1 MTIIVRFGCIR
12 MECRGFG
19 MPMVRILEP
28 GSAGTEA
35 AQRQHSIQKNDT
47 IIQMMGPR
55 EDRFLRHRPPRR
67 PIQTHDQS
75 THIPIE
81 WTASGD
87 VVWFTLSSAIDFPPI
102 AHVGDAID
110 LFGRPIFSYPRFPTA
125 PPLFVPRFPPPPLSR
140 GRHRPSLRC
149 TPSRTC
155 SRYVVRSHSEAGG
168 SKRPSWLV
176 GGRIIEPAVS
186 FGTPNHWKGLR
197 RPFLVQTSE
206 SQAVSWNIDFYPE
219 TKMNITSGPTMT
231 RPFLVLSR
239 QQKFEWHRQSINIF
253 FVALLAA
260 MN

>member
-1 MTIIVRFGCIR
+1 MPSVRYANGPDLGAWDGRNRSRTKAAFNSKKRYNYSNDGSTGGPFPATSSTPTTHPDPRSIDSHTNR
-12 MECRGFG
+12 MECKRGRCLVYFIIRYRLPAHWPAWG
-19 MPMVRILEP
+19 MPLIYL
-28 GSAGTEA
+28 AN
-35 AQRQHSIQKNDT
+35 QF
-47 IIQMMGPR
+47 
-55 EDRFLRHRPPRR
+55 FL
-67 PIQTHDQS
+67 
-75 THIPIE
+75 
-81 WTASGD
+81 
-87 VVWFTLSSAIDFPPI
+87 TLVSPS
-102 AHVGDAID
+102 
-110 LFGRPIFSYPRFPTA
+110 
-125 PPLFVPRFPPPPLSR
+125 PLSPFVPRFPPPPLSR

-206 SQAVSWNIDFYPE
+206 SQAVSWNIDFYAE